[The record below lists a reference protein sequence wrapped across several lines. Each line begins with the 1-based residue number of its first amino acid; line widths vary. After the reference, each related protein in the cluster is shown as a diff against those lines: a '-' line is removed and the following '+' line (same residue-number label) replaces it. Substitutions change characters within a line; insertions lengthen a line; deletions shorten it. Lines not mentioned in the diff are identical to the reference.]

1 MEPDPLT
8 SFTMAVDAAPVP
20 VLHLRGWL
28 DHWATPRFRTETA
41 HVLLAHPCSVVLEC
55 GDLAGIDA
63 AGLRALM
70 DLRRRLPTDG
80 ELVVVGASPLLRR
93 LLAVTGLDRH
103 VHIAEHAAGEGLDLD
118 AGADVPLPEVDL
130 GLGRPPSHRRTLPHP
145 GPARPSAD
153 LVDDRWT

>member
-28 DHWATPRFRTETA
+28 DHWATPHFRTETA
-41 HVLLAHPCSVVLEC
+41 HVLLARPCSVVLEC
-55 GDLAGIDA
+55 GALTGIDA

-93 LLAVTGLDRH
+93 LLAMTGLDRH
-103 VHIAEHAAGEGLDLD
+103 VHIAEHAAGEVLDLD
-118 AGADVPLPEVDL
+118 AVTDDPVPRVDL
-130 GLGRPPSHRRTLPHP
+130 GLGGPSSHHGALSTSDGVRPPLGS
-145 GPARPSAD
+145 SAA
-153 LVDDRWT
+153 TG